1 MKKLLILLFLGLS
14 CSAFAQTVKVSGRVT
29 GSDGTSLPGVYVMEE
44 NTTNA
49 TSTDLDGNFT
59 LDVPVG
65 SNLLFS
71 YIGYRTQIIPVTG
84 AAVLSV
90 ILALPRYLPM
100 I

>member
-59 LDVPVG
+59 PVPYTHLTLPTNYSV
-65 SNLLFS
+65 
-71 YIGYRTQIIPVTG
+71 YISVD
-84 AAVLSV
+84 AVSLKKKPSDT
-90 ILALPRYLPM
+90 ICLHD
-100 I
+100 